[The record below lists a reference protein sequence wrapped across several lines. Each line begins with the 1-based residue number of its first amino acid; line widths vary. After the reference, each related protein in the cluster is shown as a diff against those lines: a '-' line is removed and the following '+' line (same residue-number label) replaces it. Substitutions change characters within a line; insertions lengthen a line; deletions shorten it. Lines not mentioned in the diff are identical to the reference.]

1 MWDGYGYYE
10 GGQLGKPYDLRLLRR
25 LLPYIRPYTR
35 LLLLTSFL
43 ILAAAGA
50 DLVLPYLTKIAI
62 DRFIVISY
70 QKVSLSEAADPR
82 LLELTQS
89 YRRLF
94 RSSGKPGLYFLSGE
108 NARKMELQDLNRL
121 KAAGIIQPEPYYL
134 ADKES
139 GRTMAVIRKHPSL
152 FEQFPEAALIKV
164 EDLGRLG
171 REDLSGLRSGDIK
184 GLAWIALIGAGAL
197 LLGFMFNFVQ
207 VILLEAAGQRLTHDL
222 RQDLLNHIL
231 KQSLAFHDRSPSGR
245 LVARLTNDI
254 QNLNE
259 MIKSV
264 AVTLFEDAFVLIG
277 IAVIL
282 IHINLRLALLTF
294 TLLPGI
300 LLVSMIFRRRARDV
314 FRDLRHK
321 VSQINTVF
329 GETISGIRVIQA
341 FRREKFNRE
350 RFGELNH
357 ENYLIGMRQIR
368 VFAVF
373 MPLIEVISATA
384 LGLVIWYGGISVIKE
399 AMTLGAV
406 VAFIGYVRKFF
417 QPIRDV
423 AEKYN
428 ILQSAMAS
436 LERVFGLLDQ
446 RWELPPPAAKQ
457 PLPPGRGE
465 IRFDQVNFG
474 YRPDEP
480 VLKDVSFSVPP
491 GRTLAI
497 VGATG
502 SGKTSIINLLLR
514 FYEVDTGRILV
525 DGVDIRE
532 LDPAEHRSRIGLVMQ
547 EVFLFAGTVMENIAL
562 SRDGMSPERIK
573 AAARAVSA
581 ADFIEALPAG
591 YDQHLGEGGLSLS
604 VGQRQLLS
612 LARVLVQDPQILI
625 LDEATAFI
633 DSETEK
639 LIESALA
646 RLTAGRTSIIIA
658 HRLSTIRRADR
669 ILVLHQGRVLETG
682 THAEL
687 LARQGLYY
695 RLHQFQFKENE
706 LAKQPGS

>member
-10 GGQLGKPYDLRLLRR
+10 GEQLGKLYDLRLLRR

-35 LLLLTSFL
+35 LLVLTSFL
-43 ILAAAGA
+43 ILAATGT
-50 DLVLPYLTKIAI
+50 DLVLPYLTKVAVDRYIVVSSQEVRIA
-62 DRFIVISY
+62 
-70 QKVSLSEAADPR
+70 AGTDPR
-82 LLELTQS
+82 LVELTRN
-89 YRRLF
+89 YRNLF
-94 RSSGKPGLYFLSGE
+94 RSSGIPGVYFLSGE

-121 KAAGIIQPEPYYL
+121 KAAGVIRPDQYYL

-139 GRTMAVIRKHPSL
+139 GRVREVIRKYPEL
-152 FEQFPEAALIKV
+152 FQQFPEAASIKV
-164 EDLGRLG
+164 EDMARLG
-171 REDLSGLRSGDIK
+171 REDLYRLRSGDIG
-184 GLAWIALIGAGAL
+184 GLAWIALIGAVL
-197 LLGFMFNFVQ
+197 LLVGFLFNFAQIV
-207 VILLEAAGQRLTHDL
+207 LLEAVGQRLTHDL

-231 KQSLAFHDRSPSGR
+231 KQSLTFHDRSPSGR
-245 LVARLTNDI
+245 LVARVTNDI

-277 IAVIL
+277 IAIIL

-341 FRREKFNRE
+341 FRREKFNRA

-357 ENYLIGMRQIR
+357 ENYLIGMRQIK
-368 VFAVF
+368 VFALF
-373 MPLIEVISATA
+373 MPLIEVISAAA
-384 LGLVIWYGGISVIKE
+384 LGLVIWYGGLSVVRE

-436 LERVFGLLDQ
+436 LERVFGLFDQ
-446 RWELPPPAAKQ
+446 RWELPRPAEHR
-457 PLPPGRGE
+457 PVPEGRGE
-465 IRFDQVNFG
+465 IRFDRVNFG
-474 YRPDEP
+474 YHPDEP
-480 VLKDVSFSVPP
+480 VLKDVSFIVPL
-491 GRTLAI
+491 GQTLAI

-514 FYEVDTGRILV
+514 FYEVDSGRILV
-525 DGVDIRE
+525 DGADIRE

-547 EVFLFAGTVMENIAL
+547 EVFLFAGTVQENIAL
-562 SRDGMSPERIK
+562 SRDGVSPDRIK
-573 AAARAVSA
+573 AAARAVHA

-591 YDQHLGEGGLSLS
+591 YNQRLGEGGLSLS

-612 LARVLVQDPQILI
+612 LARVLAHDPQVLI

-646 RLTAGRTSIIIA
+646 KLTAGRTSIIIA

-682 THAEL
+682 THQEL
-687 LARQGLYY
+687 LTRQGLYY
-695 RLHQFQFKENE
+695 RLHQLQFKENH
-706 LAKQPGS
+706 LANQAGS